1 LKIRR
6 TIARGLVTPRRSA
19 LAGLCVSVIA
29 TAIHAQTPPPSPA
42 QAIDEGLRRQAERE
56 RAQQQA
62 NAPRADALR
71 PAERNEGVPALPD
84 EQPCFVITAFE
95 LSGPDAVRF
104 RWLTGSTATF
114 VDRCIGAQGLSRI
127 AAYLD
132 RQLTEQ
138 GYVTSR
144 VGLGPQNLSSGR
156 VVFHLNTG
164 RIAEI
169 RMVDA
174 DQPTKPVD
182 QRWGTW
188 RNAFPTSAGSLLD
201 ARDLEQGVEQM
212 KRLPSQDITTTLS
225 PGELPDTSI
234 VTIERH
240 SGGLAERLR
249 GGVTLDNS
257 GGPALGRGQ
266 LSANVGLDNP
276 LGINDVLTFSAN
288 GNVEN
293 PSGDHRSQGISL
305 DYSVPAGY
313 GTLSVDASHSR
324 FAQVVQL
331 PTLPHLS
338 SGDADTA
345 SLQWQQTV
353 LRTASSKTGVHAIVS
368 MRQSRS
374 FLDGTELLA
383 QHRRTTFLEA
393 GFDFKRLF
401 ADGASV
407 EAHWGYRR
415 GASWFDAEADLRP
428 DPLDPG
434 AVPTLRP
441 RIWLADGSMVLPF
454 RLAERSWQL
463 SSTFRGQ
470 STRDHTLSIDQ
481 LAIGNRYTVR
491 GFDGD
496 SVLIAESGWTWR
508 NELSTP
514 VTAFGI
520 DGSPYVGVDCGRVW
534 GPSDVS
540 LVGQDLA
547 GAAMGVRGRFKALQF
562 DVAVAAPLGKPA
574 RFHASPV
581 DFYAS
586 TTYAF

>member
-1 LKIRR
+1 
-6 TIARGLVTPRRSA
+6 
-19 LAGLCVSVIA
+19 
-29 TAIHAQTPPPSPA
+29 
-42 QAIDEGLRRQAERE
+42 LRRQAERE
-56 RAQQQA
+56 RAQQDA
-62 NAPRADALR
+62 NAPRATALK
-71 PAERNEGVPALPD
+71 PGEHNEGVPSLPD
-84 EQPCFVITAFE
+84 EQPCFVINRFD
-95 LSGPDAVRF
+95 LRGPDALRF
-104 RWLTGSTATF
+104 HWLVESTAPF
-114 VDRCIGAQGLSRI
+114 VDHCIGVQGLSRI

-144 VGLGPQNLSSGR
+144 VGLGPQNLATGKVELR
-156 VVFHLNTG
+156 LNMG

-174 DQPTKPVD
+174 DQPTKAVD

-188 RNAFPTSAGSLLD
+188 RNAFPTSTGSLLD

-212 KRLPSQDITTTLS
+212 KRLPSQNVTTTLS
-225 PGELPDTSI
+225 PGDLPDTSI

-240 SGGLAERLR
+240 TGALTDRLR

-257 GGPALGRGQ
+257 GGPSLGRAQ
-266 LSANVGLDNP
+266 LSANVALDNP
-276 LGINDVLTFSAN
+276 LGINDVLTLGAN

-293 PSGDHRSQGISL
+293 PSDDHRSQGISL
-305 DYSVPAGY
+305 GYSVPAGY
-313 GTLSVDASHSR
+313 GTLSLNASHSR

-345 SLQWQQTV
+345 SLQWQQIV
-353 LRTASSKTGVHAIVS
+353 LRTASSKTGLYAIVS
-368 MRQSRS
+368 TRQSRS

-383 QHRRTTFLEA
+383 QHRRTTSLET
-393 GFDFKRLF
+393 GLNFKRLF
-401 ADGASV
+401 AGGASV
-407 EAHWGYRR
+407 DAQLGYRR
-415 GASWFDAEADLRP
+415 GASWFDAEADLAP
-428 DPLDPG
+428 DPVDPG

-441 RIWLADGSMVLPF
+441 HLWLLDGTATLPF
-454 RLAERSWQL
+454 EFAQRAWQF
-463 SSTFRGQ
+463 SSTFKGQ
-470 STRDHTLSIDQ
+470 RTPDHTLSIDQ
-481 LAIGNRYTVR
+481 LAIGNRYSVR

-508 NELSTP
+508 NEVSMP
-514 VTAFGI
+514 AAPMGI
-520 DGSPYVGVDCGRVW
+520 DSSLYLGVDCGRVW
-534 GPSDVS
+534 GPSDVL

-547 GAAMGVRGRFKALQF
+547 GAALGMRGRFKALQF
-562 DVAVAAPLGKPA
+562 DVAVAAPLGKPS

>member
-1 LKIRR
+1 M
-6 TIARGLVTPRRSA
+6 
-19 LAGLCVSVIA
+19 
-29 TAIHAQTPPPSPA
+29 
-42 QAIDEGLRRQAERE
+42 RRQAERE
-56 RAQQQA
+56 RAQQDA
-62 NAPRADALR
+62 NAPRASALT
-71 PAERNEGVPALPD
+71 PAVRDEGVPSLPD

-95 LSGPDAVRF
+95 LRGPDAQRF
-104 RWLTGSTATF
+104 HWLTGSTTPF
-114 VDRCIGAQGLSRI
+114 LDRCIGVQGLSRI

-144 VGLGPQNLSSGR
+144 VGLGPQNLSTGR
-156 VVFHLNTG
+156 VEFRLNTG

-174 DQPTKPVD
+174 DQPTKPAD

-188 RNAFPTSAGSLLD
+188 RNAFPTSTGSLLD

-212 KRLPSQDITTTLS
+212 KRLPSQNVTTTLS

-240 SGGLAERLR
+240 TGGLTDRLR

-257 GGPALGRGQ
+257 GSATLGRGQ
-266 LSANVGLDNP
+266 LSANVALDNP
-276 LGINDVLTFSAN
+276 LGINDVLTLSAN

-293 PSGDHRSQGISL
+293 PSRDHRSQGLSL

-313 GTLSVDASHSR
+313 STLSLDASHSR

-353 LRTASSKTGVHAIVS
+353 LRTASSKTGVYAIVS
-368 MRQSRS
+368 TRQSRS

-383 QHRRTTFLEA
+383 QHRRTTSLET
-393 GFDFKRLF
+393 GFNLKRLF

-407 EAHWGYRR
+407 EAQLGYRR
-415 GASWFDAEADLRP
+415 GTSWFDAEADLTP

-441 RIWLADGSMVLPF
+441 HLWLLDGTATLPF
-454 RLAERSWQL
+454 QLAQRSWQF
-463 SSTFRGQ
+463 SSTFKGQ
-470 STRDHTLSIDQ
+470 RTPDHTLSIDQ
-481 LAIGNRYTVR
+481 LAIGNRYSVR

-514 VTAFGI
+514 AAPFGI
-520 DGSPYVGVDCGRVW
+520 DSSLYVGVDCGRVW
-534 GPSDVS
+534 GPSDAL
-540 LVGQDLA
+540 LVGQGLA
-547 GAAMGVRGRFKALQF
+547 GAALGMRGRFKALQF
-562 DVAVAAPLGKPA
+562 DVAVAAPLGKPS